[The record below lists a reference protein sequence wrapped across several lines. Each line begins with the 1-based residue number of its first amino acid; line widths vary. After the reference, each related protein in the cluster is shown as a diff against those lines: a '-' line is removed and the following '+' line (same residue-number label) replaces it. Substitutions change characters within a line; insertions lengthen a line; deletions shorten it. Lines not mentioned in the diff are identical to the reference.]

1 MPFLL
6 HTTFDFPCAQMF
18 VIKIIKLY
26 LQSDDSFKFISSKR
40 DLVIMFFF
48 FFAFIHVINLVFVVA
63 GAYDM
68 GYWWLSFV
76 CIHFLFFHFP
86 SYKFTVR
93 R

>member
-1 MPFLL
+1 MTVLNL
-6 HTTFDFPCAQMF
+6 SARNVT
-18 VIKIIKLY
+18 L
-26 LQSDDSFKFISSKR
+26 SSC
-40 DLVIMFFF
+40 FF

>member
-6 HTTFDFPCAQMF
+6 HTTFDFPCVQMF

-48 FFAFIHVINLVFVVA
+48 LLL
-63 GAYDM
+63 YM
-68 GYWWLSFV
+68 
-76 CIHFLFFHFP
+76 
-86 SYKFTVR
+86 
-93 R
+93 